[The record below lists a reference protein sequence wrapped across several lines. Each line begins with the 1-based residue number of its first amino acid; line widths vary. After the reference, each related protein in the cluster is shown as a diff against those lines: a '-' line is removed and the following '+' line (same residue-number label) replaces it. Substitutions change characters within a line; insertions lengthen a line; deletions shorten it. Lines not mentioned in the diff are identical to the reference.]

1 MWVAWRGRVLGGLE
15 RVAWLVGVWVSR
27 SVCIGQ
33 GMRSVSGPGGKGMK
47 GLDCKSKYD
56 PAIMSFEMGSRV
68 KGLENVKGWRVG
80 SQMGVEKA

>member
-1 MWVAWRGRVLGGLE
+1 
-15 RVAWLVGVWVSR
+15 
-27 SVCIGQ
+27 
-33 GMRSVSGPGGKGMK
+33 MK

-68 KGLENVKGWRVG
+68 RGLENVKGWRVG